1 MLDLQNYSELCEGKT
16 TEIFVYRYRLFDD
29 AMEEILR
36 DDPLAID
43 FSVPL
48 EVIFTGEGAQD
59 YGGPRREFLGMVMRE
74 IRDKLFKEEGEGY
87 VFFEKK
93 RSIGQETVLWS
104 WPLFW

>member
-1 MLDLQNYSELCEGKT
+1 MTFKITLNC
-16 TEIFVYRYRLFDD
+16 V
-29 AMEEILR
+29 EEILR

-87 VFFEKK
+87 VFF
-93 RSIGQETVLWS
+93 
-104 WPLFW
+104 